1 MLAADHQSQGYPM
14 VRLRRVAS
22 RLQVSETR
30 RDEDHNSLHSW
41 AITSL
46 LDTSFFAE
54 HASSP
59 LTPDDLDNLTTFAT
73 RLQANLS
80 SGKFRLSVPL
90 DSKLGFDDFWT
101 TQYAYQDMP
110 NVAPELTAELAK
122 SGLVIFKGD
131 LNYRK

>member
-1 MLAADHQSQGYPM
+1 VVLTVLLRFDTAGSFPTFYLSTSGKQSSKGN
-14 VRLRRVAS
+14 
-22 RLQVSETR
+22 EH
-30 RDEDHNSLHSW
+30 DSLYSW

-54 HASSP
+54 HAFSP
-59 LTPDDLDNLTTFAT
+59 LTSDDLDNLTTFAT
-73 RLQANLS
+73 RLQNNLS

-110 NVAPELTAELAK
+110 NAAPELLADLAE

>member
-1 MLAADHQSQGYPM
+1 LC
-14 VRLRRVAS
+14 
-22 RLQVSETR
+22 
-30 RDEDHNSLHSW
+30 SW
-41 AITSL
+41 TITSL

-54 HASSP
+54 HAASP
-59 LTPDDLDNLTTFAT
+59 LTADDLDNLTTFAT
-73 RLQANLS
+73 RLQTNLS

-90 DSKLGFDDFWT
+90 DSKLGFHDFWI

-110 NVAPELTAELAK
+110 SVAPELTTELAK

>member
-1 MLAADHQSQGYPM
+1 
-14 VRLRRVAS
+14 
-22 RLQVSETR
+22 
-30 RDEDHNSLHSW
+30 
-41 AITSL
+41 
-46 LDTSFFAE
+46 LDTSFFAA

-59 LTPDDLDNLTTFAT
+59 LTSDDLENLTTFAT
-73 RLQANLS
+73 RLQSNLS

-110 NVAPELTAELAK
+110 NVAPELVADLAK

-131 LNYRK
+131 LNYRKYAWTR

>member
-1 MLAADHQSQGYPM
+1 MLGADQQPQSHPL
-14 VRLRRVAS
+14 VRVRRPSS
-22 RLQVSETR
+22 RLQVSTPP
-30 RDEDHNSLHSW
+30 HHGYHGLPSSW

-59 LTPDDLDNLTTFAT
+59 LTSDDLDNLTTFAT

>member
-1 MLAADHQSQGYPM
+1 MLHARID
-14 VRLRRVAS
+14 
-22 RLQVSETR
+22 
-30 RDEDHNSLHSW
+30 SLESW

-46 LDTSFFAE
+46 LDTTFFEA
-54 HASSP
+54 HATSP
-59 LTPDDLDNLTTFAT
+59 LTPDDIDNLTAFAT
-73 RLQANLS
+73 RLQSNLD

-110 NVAPELTAELAK
+110 SVAPELVADLAK

>member
-1 MLAADHQSQGYPM
+1 MNQTQRDGY
-14 VRLRRVAS
+14 
-22 RLQVSETR
+22 
-30 RDEDHNSLHSW
+30 RDLLYSW

-59 LTPDDLDNLTTFAT
+59 LTSDDLDNLTTFAT
-73 RLQANLS
+73 RLQSNLL

-90 DSKLGFDDFWT
+90 DSELGFDDFWT

-110 NVAPELTAELAK
+110 NVAPELTAVLAK

-131 LNYRK
+131 LNYRKQANLYTNGC